1 MIAYFARHPTAAN
14 LLMLV
19 FLAAGLLSVGRLR
32 RETFPDFRPTEV
44 EIRVLHPGA
53 TAEEVE
59 ESICYRLE
67 DALDGVRFVDEL
79 RSDARQGL
87 GIVTVRMTPGG
98 NYQAFKDEIDTA
110 VRAIDD
116 FPSGSEEPVV
126 TQLHTTDLVLSV
138 LVTGPMTPTHLKTYC
153 EDLKR
158 RLEQQPDI
166 SLVRLHGFSDRQ
178 LRVELFDEAL
188 RR

>member
-14 LLMLV
+14 LLMLG
-19 FLAAGLLSVGRLR
+19 FLAAGLLSIGKLR

-44 EIRVLHPGA
+44 EIRVRHPGA

-59 ESICYRLE
+59 ESVCQRLE
-67 DALDGVRFVDEL
+67 DALDGVRFVDEV

-87 GIVTVRMTPGG
+87 GIVTLRMLPRG

-110 VRAIDD
+110 VAAVDD
-116 FPSGSEEPVV
+116 FPAGSDVPII

-138 LVTGPMTPTHLKTYC
+138 LVTGPMPPTHLKTYC

-158 RLEQQPDI
+158 RLEQQRPGR
-166 SLVRLHGFSDRQ
+166 SCPSQPGASHVP
-178 LRVELFDEAL
+178 
-188 RR
+188 